1 MWTKCVWVCVCVLM
15 DKVCVD
21 KVYVDKVCVDK
32 ECVDKECVDKECV
45 DKECVDKER
54 GREEAEE
61 HGIQNQKQEPHT
73 KLWGTMEWFGSV

>member
-1 MWTKCVWVCVCVLM
+1 M

-45 DKECVDKER
+45 DKVCATKCMWQRMER
-54 GREEAEE
+54 GREEAE

-73 KLWGTMEWFGSV
+73 KLWGIIK